1 MRYPPPRRTLGGVPG
16 SLTRRQLL
24 IRTGGAS
31 VALTCFGALAAGA
44 VAEPAALNATRAA
57 TFGALLDAIS
67 ADPAYALADRDALA
81 AAFERAYTA
90 GDESLR
96 LYADSVLD
104 AIERAPRD
112 APFSALRAQAAH
124 RELVGFDGELKADAL
139 SVATLAVGQP
149 EDSHTIVF
157 SI

>member
-1 MRYPPPRRTLGGVPG
+1 MRFAARRRTLRSVPG

-31 VALTCFGALAAGA
+31 VALTCFGVLAGGA
-44 VAEPAALNATRAA
+44 VAEPAALGPARAA

-81 AAFERAYTA
+81 AGFARAYAT
-90 GDESLR
+90 GDEPLR
-96 LYADSVLD
+96 RYADAVLD

-112 APFSALRAQAAH
+112 APFSALRPQAAH
-124 RELVGFDGELKADAL
+124 RELVGFDGALKADAL

-157 SI
+157 SV